1 MITDHLDLPEIKD
14 QLDFLD
20 HQEATVNP
28 VNVDNKVSTEK
39 RETKDLEDSLDHQDL
54 VAFKVSPDLLD
65 LRETQEILVL
75 KDLLASPDHV
85 DHPDLLALM

>member
-20 HQEATVNP
+20 HQEATANP

-39 RETKDLEDSLDHQDL
+39 RETKALVDSLDHQDL
-54 VAFKVSPDLLD
+54 VASKVFPDPLD
-65 LRETQEILVL
+65 LKVIQEMLVL
-75 KDLLASPDHV
+75 
-85 DHPDLLALM
+85 